1 MSPLRHR
8 MIEAMRLR
16 GFAERTHESYLH
28 AVEAFA
34 RYHRKS
40 PDTLDSDAVQA
51 FLSHLAL
58 DRGLAGASCRLYLN
72 GLRFF
77 YLKVLNWP
85 HFDVPVAIPKKP
97 QRIPE
102 LLTRVE
108 VRALLEASDN
118 PKHRTLLT
126 VCYGCG
132 LRVSELVALK
142 VRHLDG
148 ERSLLRV
155 DQGKGAKDRLVTVP
169 PLLMEKLRAYWRVYR
184 PTLHLF
190 PGPQPGRPLGIN
202 TAQRAYQGA
211 KARAGIDKVGGI
223 HSLRHAYATH
233 QLDAGM
239 PVHVLQRQLGHGS
252 LQSTM
257 RYLHWVPDY
266 RGRDGH
272 ATDLVAALESPS

>member
-28 AVEAFA
+28 AVEALA
-34 RYHRKS
+34 RFHRRS
-40 PDTLDSDAVQA
+40 PDALDCDAVQA

-58 DRGLAGASCRLYLN
+58 ERGLAGASCRLYLN

-77 YLKVLNWP
+77 YLKVLHWP
-85 HFDVPVAIPKKP
+85 HFDVPVVIPKKA

-102 LLTRVE
+102 LLKRSE
-108 VRALLEASDN
+108 VHALLQACTN

-142 VRHLDG
+142 VRHIDG
-148 ERSLLRV
+148 ERGLLRV
-155 DQGKGAKDRLVTVP
+155 EQGKGAKDRAVRLP
-169 PLLMEKLRAYWRVYR
+169 PSLLSRLRDYWQLYR
-184 PTLHLF
+184 PAIYLF
-190 PGPQPGRPLGIN
+190 PGQRPA
-202 TAQRAYQGA
+202 TPFSVTSAQRVYQHA
-211 KARAGIDKVGGI
+211 KSLAGIDKIGGI

-257 RYLHWVPDY
+257 RYVHWLPDY
-266 RGRDGH
+266 HGRGAD
-272 ATDLVAALESPS
+272 AVDLIAALESPS